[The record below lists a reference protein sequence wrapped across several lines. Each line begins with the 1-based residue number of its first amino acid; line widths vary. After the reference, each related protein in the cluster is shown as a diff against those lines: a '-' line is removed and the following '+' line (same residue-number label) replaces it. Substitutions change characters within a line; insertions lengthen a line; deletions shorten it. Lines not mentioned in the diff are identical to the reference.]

1 MNDIALQ
8 FAPYV
13 ILLVLTMIPGWKLT
27 TRLGIS
33 PAWILL
39 MLLPFVGLLIFFWV
53 VAFLRWGVRD
63 ATGGTATA

>member
-1 MNDIALQ
+1 MNDTALQ

-33 PAWILL
+33 PTWILF
-39 MLLPFVGLLIFFWV
+39 MLLPFFGLLIFFWV
-53 VAFLRWGVRD
+53 VAFLRWGVGD
-63 ATGGTATA
+63 ATSETARA